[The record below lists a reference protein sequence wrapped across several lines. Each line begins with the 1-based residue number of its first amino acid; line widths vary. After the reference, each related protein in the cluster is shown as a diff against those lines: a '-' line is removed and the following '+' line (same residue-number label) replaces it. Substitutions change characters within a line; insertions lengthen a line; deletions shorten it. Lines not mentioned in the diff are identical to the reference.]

1 MELMG
6 SAREIALNHH
16 KSKLVFLSAESGMG
30 KSTMVVHAIEHIR
43 KMMGR
48 RRLIITKH
56 VSKESDLLVPFGMFR
71 SILVDVMSHFHT
83 SADDKST
90 VSYGTSE
97 GLESVGWES
106 LSGGSFS
113 DGSFA
118 ASAATGMTR
127 SADRL
132 GKICRELNA
141 PQAFQELVGHHLL
154 GIDAQVGGSKPAVR
168 KGNKPHSMISLV
180 SFMAKAFIR
189 CTQDASLVIL
199 ALDDVHYMDEM
210 SWRVVQELFTT
221 GTGMLFICTSR
232 PLTTYKLSVSRQFWD
247 ALEGVHTENGTFI
260 AMKMESLG
268 EDDIRDMI
276 AKTLGMQESQIS
288 STLHRDVLMH
298 SGGMPHF
305 ANEILDTMKR
315 RFASDGQCRRAAE
328 DYNAETAFES
338 VGELLLH
345 RIDSFDVSVRNVL
358 NLGAVLGNSFELIEI
373 VAVLQ
378 RMSGED
384 PQLDILRMES
394 TRAALEF
401 AVEEG
406 ILYMQY
412 DTEEKND
419 NAEIPF
425 GESITSMAS
434 SNPHR
439 SHRPDGHPS
448 NKFVT
453 YTFCHDIWRTM
464 ILNLMLDSRKRDM
477 HRIIAL
483 TLEAQHGDDT
493 DDYLSRMK
501 LFSHWK
507 ASGESTKAAELA
519 LCIGKSFESLGLQ
532 DQSIKLYEDAIEM
545 WHDKSTEGGGF
556 TKQVLDS
563 INVTDLECIIN
574 VYIASGKCLANM
586 HKVAESVLAYQ
597 NALLVLQSAKSSE
610 ELKDRSIVFPI
621 FSGLFL
627 ALKFGQ
633 IDQDE
638 VCTYEQGLVERFV
651 HETRLHGDPIHYAR
665 ALAMQGEMYGR
676 LGIYDKAFAAKKQM
690 HFFYVPAT
698 MSECL
703 CQDYGSD
710 RCAQLYCVSI
720 LWHQARGQNAKA
732 LEMCWFVI
740 NELIPKMD
748 EHNVH
753 NSMMM
758 MYPVIWT
765 LKENDFVTEA
775 REHFTR
781 IVVAAFDKYYGDG
794 RSTFFLPL
802 YDPILMLLDLAEGDK
817 VNPESHG
824 EYIEWALDEKNLRF
838 GIVLNR
844 STGNLGRCADTITAE
859 ICYLLAL
866 QLDDGEDKR
875 ALVLSGLDIAMEMVS
890 LREKKRM
897 IHASSGIETIYQR
910 ISSLALELGIEI

>member
-6 SAREIALNHH
+6 SAREIALNQH

-48 RRLIITKH
+48 RRFIVTKH

-83 SADDKST
+83 SADERSL

-113 DGSFA
+113 GGSFA

-132 GKICRELNA
+132 GNICRELNA

-154 GIDAQVGGSKPAVR
+154 GIDAQVGGIRTAVR
-168 KGNKPHSMISLV
+168 KGNKPHSMKSLV

-210 SWRVVQELFTT
+210 SWRVVEELFTT

-232 PLTTYKLSVSRQFWD
+232 PLTTYKLSISSQFWD
-247 ALEGVHTENGTFI
+247 ALEGVHTKNGTYI

-288 STLHRDVLMH
+288 STLQRDVLMH

-305 ANEILDTMKR
+305 ANEILETMKR
-315 RFASDGQCRRAAE
+315 RFASNGQARRAAE

-345 RIDSFDVSVRNVL
+345 RVDSFDVSVRNVL

-384 PQLDILRMES
+384 PQVDKLRMES

-401 AVEEG
+401 AVEEA

-412 DTEEKND
+412 DTGDKND
-419 NAEIPF
+419 SAEILF
-425 GESITSMAS
+425 GESMTSLAS
-434 SNPHR
+434 SNPNR
-439 SHRPDGHPS
+439 LHRPDGHPS
-448 NKFVT
+448 NNLT

-477 HRIIAL
+477 HRIIAV

-493 DDYLSRMK
+493 NDYLSRMK

-507 ASGESTKAAELA
+507 ASGESTKAAKLA
-519 LCIGKSFESLGLQ
+519 LCIGNSFESLGLQ
-532 DQSIKLYEDAIEM
+532 DQSIRLYEDAIEM

-563 INVTDLECIIN
+563 INVTDLECIIK

-586 HKVAESVLAYQ
+586 HKGAESVLAYQ
-597 NALLVLQSAKSSE
+597 NALRVLQSAKSSE
-610 ELKDRSIVFPI
+610 ELRDRSIVFPI
-621 FSGLFL
+621 FSGLFI

-638 VCTYEQGLVERFV
+638 LGTYEQGLVERFV
-651 HETRLHGDPIHYAR
+651 HETRLHGDPIHHAR
-665 ALAMQGEMYGR
+665 ALSMQGEIYGR
-676 LGIYDKAFAAKKQM
+676 LGNYDKAFAVKEQM
-690 HFFYVPAT
+690 HLVYDPET
-698 MSECL
+698 MSESL
-703 CQDYGSD
+703 CKDYGSD
-710 RCAQLYCVSI
+710 RSAQLYCVSI
-720 LWHQARGQNAKA
+720 LWYRARGQNAEA
-732 LEMCWFVI
+732 LEMCWYII
-740 NELIPKMD
+740 NDLIPKMD
-748 EHNVH
+748 KRNVH

-758 MYPVIWT
+758 MYPVLWT
-765 LKENDFVTEA
+765 LKDNGFATEA
-775 REHFTR
+775 RKHFTR
-781 IVVAAFDKYYGDG
+781 IVVDAFDKYYGDG
-794 RSTFFLPL
+794 RSTFCLPL
-802 YDPILMLLDLAEGDK
+802 YDPILMLLNLAGGGK
-817 VNPESHG
+817 VTPESHG
-824 EYIEWALDEKNLRF
+824 EFIEWALNEQNLRF
-838 GIVLNR
+838 GTVLNC
-844 STGNLGRCADTITAE
+844 STGNFGRCADSITAE

-866 QLDDGEDKR
+866 RLDDGEEKR

-890 LREKKRM
+890 LAKKKRM
-897 IHASSGIETIYQR
+897 IHARSEVETIYQR
-910 ISSLALELGIEI
+910 LSTLALELGIEI